1 MEFKVTPP
9 RKLVFNELSLMKFW
23 WHERRRSHIYHQL
36 DTNGE
41 LLFFLLYEQNLV
53 ASVVY

>member
-9 RKLVFNELSLMKFW
+9 PKLVFNELSLMKFW
-23 WHERRRSHIYHQL
+23 WHGRRSHIYHHL

-41 LLFFLLYEQNLV
+41 LLFFSMSEV
-53 ASVVY
+53 GC